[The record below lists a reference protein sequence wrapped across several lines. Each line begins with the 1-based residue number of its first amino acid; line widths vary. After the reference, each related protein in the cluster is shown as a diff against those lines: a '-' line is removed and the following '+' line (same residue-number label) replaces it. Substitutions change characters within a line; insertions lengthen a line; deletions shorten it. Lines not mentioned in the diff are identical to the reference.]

1 MHVMPAGVHPTLIFR
16 RKRHTRGLLD
26 RQAIKI
32 RTEQHRRAFAVAE
45 KSNNPVPADVG
56 DDLAVKLPQLVLNK
70 TRGFLFLT
78 RQLRVRMH
86 VFVEPSL
93 PLRIDA
99 VVVNKVR

>member
-1 MHVMPAGVHPTLIFR
+1 M
-16 RKRHTRGLLD
+16 
-26 RQAIKI
+26 
-32 RTEQHRRAFAVAE
+32 E

>member
-1 MHVMPAGVHPTLIFR
+1 MHVMPAGVHPALIFR
-16 RKRHTRGLLD
+16 RKRHIRGFLN

-32 RTEQHRRAFAVAE
+32 RAEQHRRAFAVAE
-45 KSNNPVPADVG
+45 KSNNPVPTDVSN
-56 DDLAVKLPQLVLNK
+56 DLAVKLPQLVLNK
-70 TRGFLFLT
+70 TCGFLFLP